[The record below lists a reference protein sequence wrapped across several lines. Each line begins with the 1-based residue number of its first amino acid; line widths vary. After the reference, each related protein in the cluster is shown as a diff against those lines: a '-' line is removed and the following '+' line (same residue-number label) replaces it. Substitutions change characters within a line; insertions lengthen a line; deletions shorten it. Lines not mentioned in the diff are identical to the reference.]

1 MITITPRA
9 AEQIR
14 KSADQ
19 TQSQELNLRIAV
31 RREEDGNHDYG
42 LGFDERKD
50 GDTHFVSEGIG
61 IVVADPIKDFLLGA
75 VVDYVEIN
83 PGEPRFI
90 VINPNDPAHKAPERG
105 S

>member
-14 KSADQ
+14 KSADE
-19 TQSQELNLRIAV
+19 TQSQQLLLRIAV
-31 RREEDGNHDYG
+31 RRDDDGNFDYG

-50 GDTHFVSEGIG
+50 GDTELVSEGIG
-61 IVVADPIKDFLLGA
+61 IVVSDTMKDFLLGT
-75 VVDYVEIN
+75 VVDYVELN
-83 PGEPRFI
+83 AGEHRFI
-90 VINPNDPAHKAPERG
+90 VLNPNDPAHKPPERV

>member
-14 KSADQ
+14 KSADE
-19 TQSQELNLRIAV
+19 TQSQQLLLRIAV
-31 RREEDGNHDYG
+31 RRDDDGNFDYG

-50 GDTHFVSEGIG
+50 GDTELVSEGIG
-61 IVVADPIKDFLLGA
+61 IVVSETMKDFLLGT
-75 VVDYVEIN
+75 VVDYVELN
-83 PGEPRFI
+83 AGEHRFI
-90 VINPNDPAHKAPERG
+90 VLNPNDPAHKAPPQE

>member
-14 KSADQ
+14 KSVEQ
-19 TQSQELNLRIAV
+19 TQSQGLNLRIAV
-31 RREEDGNHDYG
+31 RREDDGSFDYG

-50 GDTHFVSEGIG
+50 GDTHFVSQDIG
-61 IVVADPIKDFLLGA
+61 IVVSEGNKDFLLGA
-75 VVDYVEIN
+75 VLDFVEIN
-83 PGEPRFI
+83 PGDNRFI
-90 VINPNDPAHKAPERG
+90 VINPNDPAHKPPARE

>member
-14 KSADQ
+14 KSAAE
-19 TQSQELNLRIAV
+19 TQSQQLSLRIAV
-31 RREEDGNHDYG
+31 RREEDGSFDYG

-50 GDTHFVSEGIG
+50 GDTEMVSEGIG
-61 IVVADPIKDFLLGA
+61 IVVSETSKDFLIGA
-75 VVDYVEIN
+75 VVDYVELN
-83 PGEPRFI
+83 EDEHRFI
-90 VINPNDPAHKAPERG
+90 VLNPNDPAHKPPERT

>member
-14 KSADQ
+14 KSIDE
-19 TQSQELNLRIAV
+19 TQSQGLNLRIAV
-31 RREEDGNHDYG
+31 RREDDGNFDYG

-50 GDTHFVSEGIG
+50 GDTHVVSEGIG
-61 IVVADPIKDFLLGA
+61 IVVSEGNKDFLLGA
-75 VVDYVEIN
+75 VIDFVEIN
-83 PGEPRFI
+83 PGETRFI
-90 VINPNDPAHKAPERG
+90 VINPNDPAHKVPPQE